1 MSSHRETELTARITP
16 ARDIAVMRDLLV
28 SVRTPAGT
36 AASPDILDGW
46 CKPAGPSGF
55 RYDYDI
61 NIARGGWE
69 YHEVGNGLTVV
80 LTDMVA
86 VLPTPRLHHVPDH
99 LMMSIIIDGV
109 IPLDD
114 PRRDRAIDAMS
125 RGFCTLYGRREGE
138 PIGTV
143 YQAGQHLRWLTLM
156 IDCRRFGEATGI
168 DVAEL
173 PADVRD
179 FIAGTGDLPPRN
191 IATVHQTL
199 LTASQL
205 LECPFDGTMRTTY
218 LRSKAL
224 ELICHVLTAAAG
236 TMPSREDERLSKGD
250 IAKLE
255 AAMQIVRSS
264 LQQPRSVDDIARRV
278 GLSRRRLQ
286 AGFRQ
291 LYGNTVC
298 NARDRLRME
307 LAHELVTDSA
317 MPMIEIAMETGYE
330 HPASF
335 TRAFKSAFGTSPMA
349 IRNAVRANRVA
360 RRRRE
365 RAAPRAASI
374 D

>member
-1 MSSHRETELTARITP
+1 MSSQRVTELTARIP
-16 ARDIAVMRDLLV
+16 VARDIASMRDLLV
-28 SVRTPAGT
+28 SVRAPSDS
-36 AASPDILDGW
+36 AASDIRDGW

-69 YHEVGNGLTVV
+69 YHELGHGLTVV

-86 VLPTPRLHHVPDH
+86 VLPTPRVHHLPDH
-99 LMMSIIIDGV
+99 LMMSIMVDGV
-109 IPLDD
+109 IPLAY
-114 PRRDRAIDAMS
+114 PRRDHAVDAMS
-125 RGFCTLYGRREGE
+125 RGFCTLYGLRDSDTIE
-138 PIGTV
+138 TV

-156 IDCRRFGEATGI
+156 IECDRFGEATGI

-173 PADVRD
+173 PAEVRD
-179 FIAGTGDLPPRN
+179 FIAGAGDLPPRN
-191 IATVHQTL
+191 IPTVHQTL

-250 IAKLE
+250 ILKLE
-255 AAMQIVRSS
+255 AAMQIVRAS
-264 LQQPRSVDDIARRV
+264 LQQPQPVNEIARRV

-286 AGFRQ
+286 SGFRQ

-335 TRAFKSAFGTSPMA
+335 TRAFKTAFGTSPMA

-360 RRRRE
+360 KRRRE
-365 RAAPRAASI
+365 RAAPRPASI